1 MNSQYLKRL
10 QSNKYS
16 PSEKSFTSGVIPEAQ
31 NKSWQRS
38 LPDFSPVFE
47 NMEGYD

>member
-10 QSNKYS
+10 SSNKYS
-16 PSEKSFTSGVIPEAQ
+16 PSEESFTSGVTPEAQ
-31 NKSWQRS
+31 NKSWESS
-38 LPDFSPVFE
+38 LSEFSPVFE